1 MILWNLRPGNEIRQR
16 KGADVDFV
24 PGCQHEHSRD
34 ELLGGGTIARG
45 GGDWLLPSFAA
56 SAIGGTL
63 FTGGWVNVVGTFFGG
78 LLLGTIEN
86 GLVLLGTPSFWVQ
99 MITGL
104 VLLVAVILDRVR
116 VVAVERSRMGAAQ

>member
-1 MILWNLRPGNEIRQR
+1 MMLVARIGSAIPTI
-16 KGADVDFV
+16 
-24 PGCQHEHSRD
+24 
-34 ELLGGGTIARG
+34 GTGG

-63 FTGGWVNVVGTFFGG
+63 FTGGFVNILGTLFGG

-86 GLVLLGTPSFWVQ
+86 GLVLMAVPSFWVQ

-104 VLLVAVILDRVR
+104 VLLIAVMLDRAR